1 MDGNDETE
9 LARLMRAAI
18 AGDERAY
25 TEFLR
30 RAACLVRGYA
40 RRKVVRGGLDSEDIV
55 QETLLAIHMKRH
67 TWRDAAPVTPW
78 LYAIARHKLIDAFR
92 RRGRR
97 VEIEIGE
104 ITETF
109 AEPEPE
115 TLSDREIGRVLET
128 LAPGQRSV
136 VAAVSLDGLSIR
148 ETAESLGM
156 TETAVR
162 VALHRGLTAIAQRFG
177 RH

>member
-1 MDGNDETE
+1 LDGNDETE
-9 LARLMRAAI
+9 LARLLRAAI

-30 RAACLVRGYA
+30 RAACLVRSFA
-40 RRKVVRGGLDSEDIV
+40 RRRVVQSGIDPEDIV
-55 QETLLAIHMKRH
+55 EETLLAVHMKRH
-67 TWRDAAPVTPW
+67 TWRDDARVTPW
-78 LYAIARHKLIDAFR
+78 LYAIARYKLVDAFR

-97 VEIEIGE
+97 VEVEIGE
-104 ITETF
+104 IPETF
-109 AEPEPE
+109 AAPEPE
-115 TLSDREIGRVLET
+115 TVSDREIGRALAT

-136 VAAVSLDGLSIR
+136 VAAVSVDGLSIS
-148 ETAESLGM
+148 ETAKSLGM

-162 VALHRGLTAIAQRFG
+162 VALHRGLTAIAQRFR

>member
-1 MDGNDETE
+1 LDGNDETE

-30 RAACLVRGYA
+30 RAACLVRGFA
-40 RRKVVRGGLDSEDIV
+40 RRKVVHGGIDPEDIV

-67 TWRDAAPVTPW
+67 TWRDDAPLTPW
-78 LYAIARHKLIDAFR
+78 LYAIARYKLIDAFR

-97 VEIEIGE
+97 VEIEIGG

-109 AEPEPE
+109 AEPERE
-115 TLSDREIGRVLET
+115 TVSDREIGRVLAT

-136 VAAVSLDGLSIR
+136 VAAVSVDGLSIS
-148 ETAESLGM
+148 ETAKSLGM